1 MASKILLVDDE
12 KDLLEWLSVVL
23 TKEGYEVSCASSGKD
38 ALCLF
43 KQQIFN
49 MVITDIR
56 MSPVNGIE
64 LLKQLKNLNPEIIVL
79 MITAFASVET
89 AVKAL
94 RHGAYDYLLKPF
106 KLDEIKLVIKK
117 AFSQKRIISDD
128 KVSQEKLKQKYRF
141 ANIIGK
147 SKQMQKL
154 FDIVDRIAKTNTTV
168 LINGESGTGKELV
181 AKAVHYNSLRSNKP
195 FVSIDCGALPEE
207 LLESE
212 LFGHIK
218 GSFTGAISSKQGLF
232 EVAHGGTLFLDE
244 IGETSSAMQAKLLR
258 ALQEKEIRAVGATR
272 PVKVDVRIVAATNK
286 NLEEEVQ
293 RGSFR
298 KDLFYRISVISFQ
311 LPLLRQRKE
320 DIALLVNHFLKKYQ
334 LSSKSPK
341 RISKECTDILMRYD
355 WPGNVR
361 ELENAIESAMAFSK
375 KETIMPEDLPK
386 RISQPQSAQK
396 PGLRQ
401 KSSLKNK
408 VEQFEKELIAKTLAE
423 VDGDKKLVAKQLKMT
438 RRNLD
443 YKIKRYGL

>member
-1 MASKILLVDDE
+1 MAGKILLVDDE

-23 TKEGYEVSCASSGKD
+23 TKEGYEVSCATSGKD
-38 ALCLF
+38 ALRLF

-64 LLKQLKNLNPEIIVL
+64 LLKQLKNLNPEIMVL

-94 RHGAYDYLLKPF
+94 RLGAYDYLLKPF
-106 KLDEIKLVIKK
+106 KLDEIKLVIKR
-117 AFSQKRIISDD
+117 AFSQKRIFSDD
-128 KVSQEKLKQKYRF
+128 KVSQRKLKQKYGF

-168 LINGESGTGKELV
+168 LISGESGTGKELI
-181 AKAVHYNSLRSNKP
+181 AKAVHYNSLRSGKA
-195 FVSIDCGALPEE
+195 FVSIDCGALPED

-212 LFGHIK
+212 LFGHVK
-218 GSFTGAISSKQGLF
+218 GSFTGAMSTKQGLF

-244 IGETSSAMQAKLLR
+244 IGETSSAMQTKLLR

-272 PVKVDVRIVAATNK
+272 SMKIDVRIVVATNK

-293 RGSFR
+293 RGNFR
-298 KDLFYRISVISFQ
+298 KDLFYRINVISLH
-311 LPLLRQRKE
+311 LPLLREHKG
-320 DIALLVNHFLKKYQ
+320 DIILLVNHFLKKYQ
-334 LSSKSPK
+334 LQPKSP
-341 RISKECTDILMRYD
+341 RLISKECLDMFLRYD

-361 ELENAIESAMAFSK
+361 ELENAIESAIAFSK
-375 KETIMPEDLPK
+375 KETIVPEDLPK
-386 RISQPQSAQK
+386 RISQSQFA
-396 PGLRQ
+396 Q
-401 KSSLKNK
+401 KSSSQQNGSLKNE

-423 VDGDKKLVAKQLKMT
+423 VDGDKKLAAKMLKMT